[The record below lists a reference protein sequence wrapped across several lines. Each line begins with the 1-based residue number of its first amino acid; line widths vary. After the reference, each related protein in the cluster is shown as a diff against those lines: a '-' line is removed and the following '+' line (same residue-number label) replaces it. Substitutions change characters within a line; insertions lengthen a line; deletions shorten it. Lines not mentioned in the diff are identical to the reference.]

1 MPIVIPEL
9 PAYATRVLSA
19 LEDAGYEAWV
29 VGGWVR
35 DALRGCDS
43 HDVDVCSSAP
53 WQEAAAVLEGAGIDV
68 HPTGTAHGTI
78 TAVIDHKPVEVTTY
92 RVESTYSD
100 LRHPDKVQFVDDV
113 RLDLARRD
121 LTVNAMAFHPQRGL
135 LDLFGGYEDLSDHV
149 IRTVGD
155 PHKRF
160 GEDAL
165 RVLRAVRFACR
176 LGYWVEDTTAA
187 ALVDCAPELD
197 RIAPE
202 RVGQEMDGIVATGQL
217 TRAMREHRE
226 VIFAAIPE
234 TAPMLGFDQRSPYHC
249 FDVWEHTVR
258 VVEGVATYTGG
269 LASNRLTWAALL
281 HDIGKPRSYTVGSN
295 GQGHFYGHPA
305 SGADMSDRIM
315 RRLALPLDEVRA
327 VVALVRFHDRPVK
340 ASRHSVSRMLYDIE
354 RACPGELPALGHE
367 LLTLKRADASAK
379 APAYRRYANDLD
391 KVERVLRRLFEEDAP
406 YNVRGLA
413 IKGADVMAACHMRPN
428 PAVGLA
434 LDDCLRE
441 VMHGRVANTREALI
455 DWLEHSQYSRA

>member
-1 MPIVIPEL
+1 MPFVMPEL
-9 PAYATRVLSA
+9 PEYALRVLDV
-19 LEDAGYEAWV
+19 LEGAGYEAWV

-35 DALRGCDS
+35 DALRGTDS
-43 HDVDVCSSAP
+43 HDVDVCTNAH
-53 WQEAAAVLEGAGIDV
+53 WEQAAALLEAAGIQV
-68 HPTGTAHGTI
+68 HLTGTAHGTI
-78 TAVIDHKPVEVTTY
+78 TAVLDHKPVEVTTY

-100 LRHPDKVQFVDDV
+100 LRHPDKVKFVDDV
-113 RLDLARRD
+113 QSDLSRRD
-121 LTVNAMAFHPQRGL
+121 LTVNALAYHPVRGL
-135 LDLFGGYEDLSDHV
+135 LDLFGGVEDLNRHV

-155 PHKRF
+155 PHRRF
-160 GEDAL
+160 SEDAL

-176 LGYWVEDTTAA
+176 LDFTVEPATAA

-202 RVGQEMDGIVATGQL
+202 RVGQELNGIIQTGCL

-234 TAPMLGFDQRSPYHC
+234 TSSMRGFDQRSPYHC
-249 FDVWEHTVR
+249 YDVWDHTVH
-258 VVEGVATYTGG
+258 VVEGVATYAGG
-269 LASNRLTWAALL
+269 VASSRLTWAAFL

-305 SGADMSDRIM
+305 TGADMSDRIL

-327 VVALVRFHDRPVK
+327 VVALVRYHDRPVK
-340 ASRHSVSRMLYDIE
+340 ASRHSVSRMLYDLE
-354 RACPGELPALGHE
+354 RACPGELPALAHE
-367 LLTLKRADASAK
+367 LLLLKRADASAK
-379 APAYRRYANDLD
+379 SAPYSHYANDID
-391 KVERVLRRLFEEDAP
+391 KVERVLRRLFEEGAP

-413 IKGADVMAACHMRPN
+413 IKGADVMEACHMRPN
-428 PAVGLA
+428 PAVGMA

-441 VMHGRVANTREALI
+441 VMHGRVPNTREALI